1 MILLLIAPTIFFLP
15 KFYEIRTVYKLYRI
29 PKTYNCSQAM
39 KDDVENQLQF
49 FEKTGMSTLNSTIFE
64 NHFLEQHNQMEFICN
79 NSKYLINTL
88 IDNEVPS
95 SSYIYNDSYN
105 CEPQKELIDPSSIA
119 NEPNITLHMDY
130 NVETQIARVCRE
142 HIIPFVDRTDLRK
155 NPLYYKIYILGL
167 TTLFAQIIPMG
178 ILIYLNIKICL
189 ALKTTTGD
197 TLDATIRNQR
207 RNNEKG
213 RCNE

>member
-1 MILLLIAPTIFFLP
+1 MLLLLIGPTIFFLP
-15 KFYEIRTVYKLYRI
+15 KFYEIRTDYKLYKI
-29 PKTYNCSQAM
+29 PKSYNCSEVM
-39 KDDVENQLQF
+39 KNDTEYQF
-49 FEKTGMSTLNSTIFE
+49 QFDEKTGISSLNSTIFK
-64 NHFLEQHNQMEFICN
+64 NHFVEQLNQMEFICN
-79 NSKYLINTL
+79 KSKYLINSL
-88 IDNEVPS
+88 VDDKSNLS
-95 SSYIYNDSYN
+95 SYNDSYT
-105 CEPQKELIDPSSIA
+105 CEPQKELIDRASIA
-119 NEPNITLHMDY
+119 KEPNVTLHMDY
-130 NVETQIARVCRE
+130 NVQTQIARVCQR
-142 HIIPFVDRTDLRK
+142 HVIPFVDRTDLRK

-213 RCNE
+213 SK